1 MRIIGCDLHARQQTI
16 AMVDTD
22 TGELVE
28 RTLEH
33 EGEKVRKF
41 YAALPG
47 PVRVGIEATGS
58 MHWFLQLMEELKIDC
73 QVGHPAKIR
82 KAETRQQ
89 KHDRRDARLL
99 LKLLVENRF
108 PSIWMPSSEQRD
120 LRTLLRH
127 RHQWVRMR
135 TRVQHTL
142 QSLAL
147 SHGLRCGSSL
157 WSQAGQHALTTLP
170 LAPHASQRRTALL
183 ALYPRLQ
190 EPINDLDQQVR
201 EQALQRPQAHRL
213 MTHPGVGPITALATE
228 VFLGDPTR
236 FADGKAVASYI
247 GMIPSEHSSGHRQR
261 LGALSKQGNAL
272 VRSLWCEAAMHA
284 VRRDPELKR
293 FYRRKLVQKGLG
305 KARVA
310 AARKL
315 GIRLWI
321 MLRDQ
326 IDYQEFCRR
335 GQMRQNSGA
344 ARAGMPECNSGP
356 TVTGKLN
363 GLPASL
369 DRREFE

>member
-1 MRIIGCDLHARQQTI
+1 MQIIGCDLHARQQTI

-22 TGELVE
+22 TGEMVE
-28 RTLEH
+28 KTLEH
-33 EGEKVRKF
+33 EGEKVSEF
-41 YAALPG
+41 YAALAD

-58 MHWFLQLMEELKIDC
+58 MQWFLQLMEELKIDC
-73 QVGHPAKIR
+73 RVGHPAKIR
-82 KAETRQQ
+82 EAETRKQ

-99 LKLLVENRF
+99 LKLLVEDRF
-108 PSIWMPSSEQRD
+108 PSIWMPSTEQRD

-127 RHQWVRMR
+127 RQQWVRMR

-142 QSLAL
+142 QSMAL
-147 SHGLRCGSSL
+147 SHGLRRGSSL
-157 WSQAGQHALTTLP
+157 WSQAGQLALKSLP
-170 LAPHASQRRTALL
+170 LAPHASQRRAALL
-183 ALYPRLQ
+183 GLYPRLQ
-190 EPINDLDQQVR
+190 GSLDDLDQQVS
-201 EQALQRPQAHRL
+201 EQARQRPQARRL

-247 GMIPSEHSSGHRQR
+247 GMIPSEHSSGGRQR
-261 LGALSKQGNAL
+261 LGALSKQGNPL
-272 VRSLWCEAAMHA
+272 LRYLWCEAAMHA

-305 KARVA
+305 KARIA

-335 GQMRQNSGA
+335 GQRRQRSGA
-344 ARAGMPECNSGP
+344 ARAGMPECNSG
-356 TVTGKLN
+356 L
-363 GLPASL
+363 S
-369 DRREFE
+369 